1 MSSWIKSIKEVIKRN
16 KYDKK
21 NNITRRNSILDE
33 MSLDNFD
40 EEKYKELIKE
50 QVIKES
56 MEEFKTLGL
65 INGIFLILILIP
77 IVIAVINR
85 DVISKQLANFI
96 DTTKK
101 YADVDTNN
109 GNNNINNTGDNNI
122 QISCQNVLENKYTTN
137 ILENNKQQ
145 TLEYFFFND
154 MSYNILKSGDAIAS
168 GTYLIDGTTLKL
180 SEITSFSEAPKDYY
194 GTISSDCK
202 TININKNNI
211 TYKLVIEQ

>member
-1 MSSWIKSIKEVIKRN
+1 MSSWIKSIKEVLKRN
-16 KYDKK
+16 KYDKE

-40 EEKYKELIKE
+40 EEKYKDLIKQ

-56 MEEFKTLGL
+56 IDEFKTLGL
-65 INGIFLILILIP
+65 INGIFFALILIP
-77 IVIAVINR
+77 IIIAIVNR
-85 DVISKQLANFI
+85 DVISKQLATFI

-101 YADVDTNN
+101 YANVETND
-109 GNNNINNTGDNNI
+109 GNNIKVTN
-122 QISCQNVLENKYTTN
+122 ISCQNTLENKYSTN

-154 MSYNILKSGDAIAS
+154 LSYNVLKSGNVIAS
-168 GTYLIDGTTLKL
+168 GTYLIEGTTIKL
-180 SEITSFSEAPKDYY
+180 SEITSFSETPRDFY

-202 TININKNNI
+202 TISINKNN
-211 TYKLVIEQ
+211 TSYKLVIE

>member
-1 MSSWIKSIKEVIKRN
+1 MSSWIKSIKEVLKKN
-16 KYDKK
+16 KYDKE

-40 EEKYKELIKE
+40 EEKYKDLIKQ

-56 MEEFKTLGL
+56 IDEFKTLGL
-65 INGIFLILILIP
+65 INGIFFALILIP
-77 IVIAVINR
+77 IIIAIVNR
-85 DVISKQLANFI
+85 DVISKQLATFI

-101 YADVDTNN
+101 YADVEANN
-109 GNNNINNTGDNNI
+109 GNNTNTTN
-122 QISCQNVLENKYTTN
+122 ISCQNTLENKYSTN

-154 MSYNILKSGDAIAS
+154 LSYNVLKSGNVIAS
-168 GTYLIDGTTLKL
+168 GTYLIEGTTIKL
-180 SEITSFSEAPKDYY
+180 SEITSFSEAPKDFY

-202 TININKNNI
+202 TISINKNN
-211 TYKLVIEQ
+211 TSYKLVIE

>member
-1 MSSWIKSIKEVIKRN
+1 MSSWIKSIKEVLKKN
-16 KYDKK
+16 KYDKE

-40 EEKYKELIKE
+40 EEKYKDLIKQ

-56 MEEFKTLGL
+56 IDEFKTLGL
-65 INGIFLILILIP
+65 INGIFFALILIP
-77 IVIAVINR
+77 IIIAIVNR
-85 DVISKQLANFI
+85 DVISKHLATFI

-101 YADVDTNN
+101 YANVEMNN
-109 GNNNINNTGDNNI
+109 GNSTNTTN
-122 QISCQNVLENKYTTN
+122 ISCQNTLENKYSTN

-154 MSYNILKSGDAIAS
+154 LSYNVLKSGNVIAS
-168 GTYLIDGTTLKL
+168 GTYLIEGTTIKL
-180 SEITSFSEAPKDYY
+180 SEITSFSESPKDFY

-202 TININKNNI
+202 TISINKNN
-211 TYKLVIEQ
+211 TSYKLVIE

>member
-1 MSSWIKSIKEVIKRN
+1 MSSWIKSIKEVLKRN
-16 KYDKK
+16 KYDKE

-40 EEKYKELIKE
+40 EEKYKDLIKQ

-56 MEEFKTLGL
+56 IDEFKTLGL
-65 INGIFLILILIP
+65 INGIFFALILIP
-77 IVIAVINR
+77 IIIAIVNR
-85 DVISKQLANFI
+85 DVISKQLATFI

-101 YADVDTNN
+101 YANVKTNN
-109 GNNNINNTGDNNI
+109 GNNTKTTN
-122 QISCQNVLENKYTTN
+122 ISCQNTLENKYSTN

-154 MSYNILKSGDAIAS
+154 LSYNVLKSGNVIAS
-168 GTYLIDGTTLKL
+168 GTYLIEGTTIKL
-180 SEITSFSEAPKDYY
+180 SEITSFSEAPRDFY

-202 TININKNNI
+202 TISINKNN
-211 TYKLVIEQ
+211 TSYKLVIE

>member
-1 MSSWIKSIKEVIKRN
+1 MSSWIKSIKEVLKRN
-16 KYDKK
+16 KYDKE

-40 EEKYKELIKE
+40 EEKYKDLIKQ

-56 MEEFKTLGL
+56 IDEFKTLGL
-65 INGIFLILILIP
+65 INGIFFALILIP
-77 IVIAVINR
+77 IIIAIVNR
-85 DVISKQLANFI
+85 DVISKQLATFI

-101 YADVDTNN
+101 YANVETNT
-109 GNNNINNTGDNNI
+109 GNNTNTTNM
-122 QISCQNVLENKYTTN
+122 SCQNTLENKYSTN

-154 MSYNILKSGDAIAS
+154 LSYNVLKSGNVIAS
-168 GTYLIDGTTLKL
+168 GTYLIEGATIKL
-180 SEITSFSEAPKDYY
+180 SEINSFSEAPKDFY

-202 TININKNNI
+202 TISINKNN
-211 TYKLVIEQ
+211 TSYKLVIE

>member
-1 MSSWIKSIKEVIKRN
+1 MSSWIKSIKEVLKRN
-16 KYDKK
+16 KYDKE

-40 EEKYKELIKE
+40 EEKYKDLIKQ

-56 MEEFKTLGL
+56 IDEFKTLGL
-65 INGIFLILILIP
+65 INGIFFALILITIIIA
-77 IVIAVINR
+77 IVNR
-85 DVISKQLANFI
+85 DVISKRLAAYM

-101 YADVDTNN
+101 YANVETNN
-109 GNNNINNTGDNNI
+109 GNNTKTTN
-122 QISCQNVLENKYTTN
+122 ISCQNTLENKYSTN

-154 MSYNILKSGDAIAS
+154 LSYNVLKSENVIAS
-168 GTYLIDGTTLKL
+168 GTYLIEGTTIKL
-180 SEITSFSEAPKDYY
+180 SEITSFSETSRDFY

-202 TININKNNI
+202 TMSINKNN
-211 TYKLVIEQ
+211 TSYKLVIE

>member
-1 MSSWIKSIKEVIKRN
+1 MSSWIKSIKEVLKRN
-16 KYDKK
+16 KYDKE

-40 EEKYKELIKE
+40 EEKYKDLIKQ

-56 MEEFKTLGL
+56 IDEFKTLGL
-65 INGIFLILILIP
+65 INGIFFALILIP
-77 IVIAVINR
+77 IIIAIVNR
-85 DVISKQLANFI
+85 DVISKQLATFI

-101 YADVDTNN
+101 YANVETNT
-109 GNNNINNTGDNNI
+109 GNNTNTTNMY
-122 QISCQNVLENKYTTN
+122 CQNTLENKYSTN

-154 MSYNILKSGDAIAS
+154 LSYNVLKSGNVIAS
-168 GTYLIDGTTLKL
+168 GTYLIEGATIKL
-180 SEITSFSEAPKDYY
+180 SEINSFSEAPKDFY

-202 TININKNNI
+202 TISINKNN
-211 TYKLVIEQ
+211 TSYKLVIE

>member
-1 MSSWIKSIKEVIKRN
+1 MSSWIKSIKEVLKKN
-16 KYDKK
+16 KYDKE

-40 EEKYKELIKE
+40 EEKYKDLIKQ

-56 MEEFKTLGL
+56 IDEFKTLGL
-65 INGIFLILILIP
+65 INGIFFALILIP
-77 IVIAVINR
+77 IIIAIVNR
-85 DVISKQLANFI
+85 DVISKQLATFI

-101 YADVDTNN
+101 YANVEANN
-109 GNNNINNTGDNNI
+109 GNNTNTTN
-122 QISCQNVLENKYTTN
+122 ISCQNTLENKYSTN

-154 MSYNILKSGDAIAS
+154 LSYNVLKSGNVIAS
-168 GTYLIDGTTLKL
+168 GTYLIEGTTIKL
-180 SEITSFSEAPKDYY
+180 SEITSFSEAPKDFY

-202 TININKNNI
+202 TISINKNN
-211 TYKLVIEQ
+211 TSYKLVIE